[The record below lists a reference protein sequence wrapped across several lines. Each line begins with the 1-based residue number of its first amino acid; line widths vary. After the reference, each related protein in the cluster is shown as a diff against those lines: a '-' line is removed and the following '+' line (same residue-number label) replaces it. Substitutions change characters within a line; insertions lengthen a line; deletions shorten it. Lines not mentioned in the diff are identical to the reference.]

1 MRVLKRK
8 DFAKWQAAQGVSD
21 TALCRAVAEMEAG
34 LVDADLGGGLFKKRV
49 PRRGGGKSGG
59 FRTLL
64 SARVGSRYVFL
75 LGFAKSDRATIT
87 LDEKKALQ
95 VAGKVFLGLASS
107 DLSKAVRAGVLAEV
121 CCEQDH

>member
-49 PRRGGGKSGG
+49 PRPGGGKRGG

-64 SARVGSRYVFL
+64 SAKVGSRYVFL

-87 LDEKKALQ
+87 PDEKKALQ
-95 VAGKVFLGLASS
+95 MAGQVFLGLAPC
-107 DLSKAVRAGVLAEV
+107 DLFKAVRAGVLTEV
-121 CCEQDH
+121 SCEQDH